1 MLEGIET
8 EGECRILYVPRFG
21 FVAIAVRPSI
31 SALTTQSTRPD
42 DISSM
47 TSSRDFS
54 DLIVAFGAKRRAT
67 VSLAEPT
74 STAILTSGLLTSAQV
89 LASNP
94 FFSTAPKGC
103 GKTVAVKS
111 TTSARCGV
119 GLRAKPRSI
128 LFDCRS
134 RIEFP
139 YVDSVYSSLTSRSL
153 AMSLAIS
160 IEKPDQVPVARSLLK

>member
-1 MLEGIET
+1 MLEGMAT
-8 EGECRILYVPRFG
+8 EGVCRILYTPRFG
-21 FVAIAVRPSI
+21 FLAIAVRPSI
-31 SALTTQSTRPD
+31 NALTPQSTRPD

-74 STAILTSGLLTSAQV
+74 STAILTSGLEMSAQL
-89 LASNP
+89 LASRP
-94 FFSTAPKGC
+94 FLSIAPKGC
-103 GKTVAVKS
+103 GNTGAVKS
-111 TTSARCGV
+111 TNRGRCGV

-134 RIEFP
+134 RIELP
-139 YVDSVYSSLTSRSL
+139 
-153 AMSLAIS
+153 
-160 IEKPDQVPVARSLLK
+160 